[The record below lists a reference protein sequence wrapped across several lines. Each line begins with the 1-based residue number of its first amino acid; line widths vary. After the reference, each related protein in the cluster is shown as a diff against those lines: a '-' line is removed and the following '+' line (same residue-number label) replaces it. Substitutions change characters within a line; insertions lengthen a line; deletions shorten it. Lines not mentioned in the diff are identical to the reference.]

1 MAKILKFAV
10 AAFLCAF
17 VPCSFVAGA
26 GTAAAV
32 EKPVRPLYDD
42 SGVPYDSRY
51 YLKRPDKVF
60 LSLARREDL
69 PETHF
74 ILRIA
79 VGNVLSGCPKLGALQ
94 SEVGISGGRLTVEV
108 GDYTVDLRGLPS
120 NPQYQCGGGQQVPAS
135 EIVLGRDDL
144 ISQNVEALEL
154 RTGKSV
160 ILYDIK
166 ISKEM
171 VTLQP
176 SAASPASSS
185 SPLPGGFYRPLSI
198 PHVANPL
205 RRWFYPDGTLILF
218 VSGASGKMN
227 PGEMVREQASRL
239 GLTSLEEIYPD
250 FKSPVV
256 DADYFYYVDKG
267 GRLAGTL
274 PPSGTR
280 RIGSVSVM
288 QPVYGLKGN
297 EAAAVELGLYAK
309 RPGAYE

>member
-1 MAKILKFAV
+1 MAKILKFAAV
-10 AAFLCAF
+10 AFLCSF
-17 VPCSFVAGA
+17 FLCSLIAGP
-26 GTAAAV
+26 AAAI
-32 EKPVRPLYDD
+32 EKMGRPKYDD
-42 SGVPYDSRY
+42 SGVPYSSSY

-60 LSLARREDL
+60 LSLARREGL
-69 PETHF
+69 PESHF

-79 VGNVLSGCPKLGALQ
+79 VGNVLSGCPKLGDLQ
-94 SEVGISGGRLTVEV
+94 SEVAISGGRLTVEV

-135 EIVLGRDDL
+135 EVVLGRDDL
-144 ISQNVEALEL
+144 IGQKVEALEL

-166 ISKEM
+166 ISQEM
-171 VTLQP
+171 VMLQP
-176 SAASPASSS
+176 SAAMPASASAS
-185 SPLPGGFYRPLSI
+185 LGGGFYRPLSI
-198 PHVANPL
+198 PHIANPL
-205 RRWFYPDGTLILF
+205 KHWFYPEGTVILF
-218 VSGASGKMN
+218 VSGASGKMD
-227 PGEMVREQASRL
+227 PKEMVRDQALRL
-239 GLTSLEEIYPD
+239 GLTPLEEIYPD

-256 DADYFYYVDKG
+256 DADYFYYVDKA

-297 EAAAVELGLYAK
+297 EAAPSELALYAK
-309 RPGAYE
+309 RPGTYE